1 MFTLRSTWMRGGT
14 SKCWLFNAVDVD
26 PLIAQAGG
34 LDALLTSVFGS
45 GDPRQLDGV
54 GGGSS
59 TTSKAAIVRRS
70 LEPGIDIDYLFA
82 QVAISD
88 RRVEWGSNCGNCATA
103 IGLYALQ
110 AGLVAVD
117 DTVTVVRM
125 RNENT
130 GAVLDAEIATPG
142 GIIPTEGNA
151 AVPGTN
157 ALGVPVGLSFTGL
170 SAGAATLLPTGH
182 AVDHIA
188 VAGNHYAA
196 TMVVAGAPATLIEA
210 ADLGLTGAEDNT
222 TIAEYLPLLVSLRQK
237 SSLRMGLSAPGEPV
251 SHAIPKVGI
260 VGPARDYRTAAG
272 DDVRGDDY
280 DVSVRMV
287 SMLAPHP
294 AIGLTSAVAVAA
306 ASTIPGSVVASRMT
320 SASADRVRIGTP
332 AGILHVD
339 LTRTADGALETV
351 TLHRAARR
359 IATAEL
365 FVAAPALANTA
376 SRAGTPRRHQFLRP
390 SLRAAALSVGDGDA
404 R

>member
-34 LDALLTSVFGS
+34 LDALLTSAFGS

-59 TTSKAAIVRRS
+59 TTSKAAVVRRS
-70 LEPGIDIDYLFA
+70 QQAGIDIDYLFA
-82 QVAISD
+82 QVAIGD

-110 AGLVAVD
+110 SGLVAVD
-117 DTVTVVRM
+117 ATRTVVRM

-130 GAVLDAEIATPG
+130 GAVLTAEIDTPG
-142 GIIPTEGNA
+142 GMIPTEGCA

-170 SAGAATLLPTGH
+170 AEGNRLLPTGN
-182 AVDHIA
+182 AIDH
-188 VAGNHYAA
+188 VAAAGSRYAG
-196 TMVVAGAPATLIEA
+196 TMVAAGAPAALFDA
-210 ADLGLTGAEDNT
+210 ADLGMTGAEDNT
-222 TIAEYLPLLVSLRQK
+222 VIAERLPLLVALRQEA
-237 SSLRMGLSAPGEPV
+237 SLRMGLSAPGDPI

-260 VGPARDYRTAAG
+260 VGPPTNYRTTTG
-272 DDVRGDDY
+272 EPVSGDDY
-280 DVSVRMV
+280 DVAVRMV

-306 ASTIPGSVVASRMT
+306 ASTVRDGVVA
-320 SASADRVRIGTP
+320 RVMRHPVSHTLRLGTP
-332 AGILHVD
+332 AGVLHVG
-339 LTRTADGALETV
+339 LSRAPGGALEAV

-359 IATAEL
+359 IAAAEL
-365 FVAAPALANTA
+365 FVAAPALV
-376 SRAGTPRRHQFLRP
+376 P
-390 SLRAAALSVGDGDA
+390 AA

>member
-34 LDALLTSVFGS
+34 IDSLLTSAFGS

-70 LEPGIDIDYLFA
+70 QEPGVDVDYLFA
-82 QVAISD
+82 QVAIGD

-110 AGLVAVD
+110 SGLVAVD
-117 DTVTVVRM
+117 AAKTMITM
-125 RNENT
+125 RNQNT
-130 GAVLDAEIATPG
+130 GAVLTAEIDTPG
-142 GIIPTEGNA
+142 GMIPTEGNG

-170 SAGAATLLPTGH
+170 GADSHKLLPTGS
-182 AVDHIA
+182 AVDH
-188 VAGNHYAA
+188 VAAAGRRYAA
-196 TMVVAGAPATLIEA
+196 TMVIAGAPAALFDA
-210 ADLGLTGAEDNT
+210 ADLGLTGAEDNH
-222 TIAEYLPLLVSLRQK
+222 TIADHVPLLVALRQE
-237 SSLRMGLSAPGEPV
+237 SSLRMGLSKPGDPI

-260 VGPARDYRTAAG
+260 VGPPRDYRTSAG
-272 DDVRGDDY
+272 VAVGGDEY
-280 DVSVRMV
+280 DISVRML

-306 ASTIPGSVVASRMT
+306 AATVAGGVVATAM
-320 SASADRVRIGTP
+320 RVTGSNTLRLGTP
-332 AGILHVD
+332 AGVLHLD
-339 LTRTADGALETV
+339 LATTSDGALESV

-359 IATAEL
+359 IAAAEL
-365 FVAAPALANTA
+365 FVAAPSLV
-376 SRAGTPRRHQFLRP
+376 SSAG
-390 SLRAAALSVGDGDA
+390 
-404 R
+404 